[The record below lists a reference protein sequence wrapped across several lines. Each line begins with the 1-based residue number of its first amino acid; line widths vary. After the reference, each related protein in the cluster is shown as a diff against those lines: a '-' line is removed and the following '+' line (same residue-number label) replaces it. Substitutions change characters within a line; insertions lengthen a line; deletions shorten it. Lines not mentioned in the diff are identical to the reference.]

1 MFQCFN
7 LLESDI
13 KCIILLCTNIVLYVA
28 FRGGSALHM
37 ASRMG
42 NMAVVDMLL
51 TCQDGTVDVDK
62 LDNNNR
68 TAVYYAIYASR

>member
-51 TCQDGTVDVDK
+51 CQDDAVDVNMVDI
-62 LDNNNR
+62 DDW
-68 TAVYYAIYASR
+68 TAVFYAIQASR